1 MTGLPG
7 CYGQHQQPQLY
18 LSYLFILSMC
28 MYKKL
33 EVDTTFDQFQDSD
46 ANIKMLTNGHHQD
59 KSQNCL

>member
-33 EVDTTFDQFQDSD
+33 EVDTTFD
-46 ANIKMLTNGHHQD
+46 
-59 KSQNCL
+59 